1 MKEEMGGGGGGGG
14 GGKLPKYQVFLSCFI
29 VTDT

>member
-1 MKEEMGGGGGGGG
+1 MKEEMGG

-29 VTDT
+29 VTDTQLI

>member
-1 MKEEMGGGGGGGG
+1 MKEEMGGEGG
-14 GGKLPKYQVFLSCFI
+14 GGKLPKCQVFLSCFI